1 MFNMEV
7 AGSYMGRIY
16 RARVN
21 ASVLDGGWRG
31 VALSDGWKDLCCRV
45 RQWGACCL
53 VVLLKKL
60 DGVLD
65 AFSGF
70 PGSALGNYRRI
81 RNVNGHT

>member
-1 MFNMEV
+1 MEV

-45 RQWGACCL
+45 RQCHLGSLLLGGLAEEIKRGLGC
-53 VVLLKKL
+53 VLR
-60 DGVLD
+60 
-65 AFSGF
+65 FSRFGI
-70 PGSALGNYRRI
+70 G
-81 RNVNGHT
+81 